1 MKKYYGRPKHL
12 RQSTNEVPLRKKKN
26 IWEKVSDNY

>member
-1 MKKYYGRPKHL
+1 MGINYGRPKHL
-12 RQSTNEVPLRKKKN
+12 RQSKNEVNVRKKKT